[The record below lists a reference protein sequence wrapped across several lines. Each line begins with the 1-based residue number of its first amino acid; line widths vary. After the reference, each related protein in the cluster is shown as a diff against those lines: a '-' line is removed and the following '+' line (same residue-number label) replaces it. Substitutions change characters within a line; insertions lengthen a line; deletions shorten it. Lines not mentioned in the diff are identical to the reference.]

1 MDLKLILI
9 ILRARA
15 RARVPCNRQENSP
28 PHKTR
33 NIYIPRDAFEAMRLR
48 HREKKAVMLI

>member
-9 ILRARA
+9 ILCVRARA
-15 RARVPCNRQENSP
+15 PCNRQENSP

-33 NIYIPRDAFEAMRLR
+33 NIYIPRDASKEMRLR
-48 HREKKAVMLI
+48 HHEKKAVMLI